1 MNQDTYKDKQLE
13 GRDLRE
19 PDFSEF
25 YKDDDAYQEFCDK
38 RDEEL
43 RKDLNKEKASCN
55 RFWLHKGE

>member
-13 GRDLRE
+13 GCDLRE

-25 YKDDDAYQEFCDK
+25 YKDDDAYREFCDK

-43 RKDLNKEKASCN
+43 RKDRNKEKARSAV
-55 RFWLHKGE
+55 K